1 MSVIFSRLNYVI
13 SDFKSYLFL
22 LIAVFLVGLALLLL
36 KRNKL
41 ILLLVALGYTLV
53 TLFAIG
59 EFYFRYV
66 FDQTDNVYQLK
77 TTQNWVRRHVTWNSD
92 GFRGPHFSV
101 DKNPS
106 ETKIFFLGDSYTFGH
121 GIKQVEDRYSQV
133 LVNKLQAACPPGKT
147 VTGYNLGLPGNQ
159 SVTHLQILKRT
170 LPRYRPDA
178 VVMEYYLDDIDGD
191 KLPQQDPGF
200 EAQIFSYKRSPVL
213 NFFLSRSYA
222 LEYAYFRLLFLLR
235 PDIDWG
241 AYINFNESLY
251 RDPQVWQRHLA
262 TLTNII
268 QLTRQ
273 ANAPLI
279 VFIIPL
285 SHRLGPDYPLADIHQ
300 NLVEFFRDRQV
311 PVLDLLP
318 VLNQYPKDQLM
329 VSRYDYHLNEFGQA
343 LIADDLYQLV
353 KDIPAFQCR

>member
-1 MSVIFSRLNYVI
+1 MSVIFSRLSYVL

-133 LVNKLQAACPPGKT
+133 LVN
-147 VTGYNLGLPGNQ
+147 
-159 SVTHLQILKRT
+159 
-170 LPRYRPDA
+170 
-178 VVMEYYLDDIDGD
+178 
-191 KLPQQDPGF
+191 
-200 EAQIFSYKRSPVL
+200 
-213 NFFLSRSYA
+213 
-222 LEYAYFRLLFLLR
+222 
-235 PDIDWG
+235 
-241 AYINFNESLY
+241 
-251 RDPQVWQRHLA
+251 
-262 TLTNII
+262 
-268 QLTRQ
+268 
-273 ANAPLI
+273 
-279 VFIIPL
+279 
-285 SHRLGPDYPLADIHQ
+285 
-300 NLVEFFRDRQV
+300 
-311 PVLDLLP
+311 
-318 VLNQYPKDQLM
+318 
-329 VSRYDYHLNEFGQA
+329 
-343 LIADDLYQLV
+343 
-353 KDIPAFQCR
+353 